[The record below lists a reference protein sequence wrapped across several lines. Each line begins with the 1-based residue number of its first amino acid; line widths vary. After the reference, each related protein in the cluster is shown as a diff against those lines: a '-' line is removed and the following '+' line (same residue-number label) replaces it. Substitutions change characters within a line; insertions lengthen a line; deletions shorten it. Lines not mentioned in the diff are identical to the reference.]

1 MIALVLAG
9 GFATRLYPLTKNFPK
24 PLLDVGGKPIIEHII
39 EKLEEIKSIEKIIIS
54 TNKKFES
61 FFFDWVKNTTVTTKE
76 ILVEVENAFEEKE
89 KPGAIQSI
97 AQTHQRYPEDFLIV
111 GGDNFFE
118 DKLVDLVNVFET
130 KKAPII
136 GIYKNTSH
144 FDSSQFGTVKMD
156 KEGMVRKFVEKS
168 VKPTSNLVSTC
179 IYAIPKNSLTKI
191 NSYLNNN
198 NPDSPGHFI
207 RWLSENETVYGSILQ
222 GLWSDIGTIQAYNTI
237 KKQFA

>member
-54 TNKKFES
+54 TNKRFES
-61 FFFDWVKNTTVTTKE
+61 FFLDWIKNTTVTTKE
-76 ILVEVENAFEEKE
+76 ILVEVENTFEEKE
-89 KPGAIQSI
+89 KLGAIKSI
-97 AQTHQRYPEDFLIV
+97 AQIHQRYPEDFLIV

-118 DKLVDLVNVFET
+118 DKLGSLVNVFES
-130 KKAPII
+130 KKAPIV
-136 GIYKNTSH
+136 GIYKNTGY
-144 FDSSQFGTVKMD
+144 FDSSQFGTVQMD
-156 KEGMVRKFVEKS
+156 KEGMVSDFVEKS
-168 VKPTSNLVSTC
+168 VKSTSNLVATC

-191 NSYLNNN
+191 NSYLNYN

-222 GLWSDIGTIQAYNTI
+222 GLWSDIGTIEAYNTI
-237 KKQFA
+237 KKQLA

>member
-54 TNKKFES
+54 TNKKFAP
-61 FFFDWVKNTTVTTKE
+61 FFFDWTKNTTVTTKE
-76 ILVEVENAFEEKE
+76 ILVEVENTFDEKE
-89 KPGAIQSI
+89 KLGAIKSI
-97 AQTHQRYPEDFLIV
+97 AQIHQKYPEDFLIV

-118 DKLVDLVNVFET
+118 DKLIGFVNVFET
-130 KKAPII
+130 KKIPIV
-136 GIYKNTSH
+136 GIYKNTGY
-144 FDSSQFGTVKMD
+144 FDSSQFGTVKVD
-156 KEGMVRKFVEKS
+156 KEGMISKFVEKS
-168 VKPTSNLVSTC
+168 VKPTSNLISTC
-179 IYAIPKNSLTKI
+179 IYALPKNSLEKI

-207 RWLSENETVYGSILQ
+207 RWLSENENVYGSILQ
-222 GLWSDIGTIQAYNTI
+222 GLWSDIGTIEAYNTI
-237 KKQFA
+237 KKQLS